1 MVRNNRKLI
10 IYGAHSPLAL
20 DDPEQI
26 SVGLEVNCLDWHSPR
41 TSGLC
46 LSRVAMA
53 PVPHL
58 PALSSMGCYLM
69 LPFACLTICPCLL
82 CFRVVALLTY
92 LVNAISEKFKNK

>member
-46 LSRVAMA
+46 LPRVAVA
-53 PVPHL
+53 PVSHL

-69 LPFACLTICPCLL
+69 LPFACLTIYPCLIY
-82 CFRVVALLTY
+82 FRFVAVLTY
-92 LVNAISEKFKNK
+92 LVNTICDKFKNK